1 MGEQQ
6 IEHRKSR
13 SVFPRTFP
21 SSTVVPVLLLNQP
34 NKESQQISYN
44 FFQYTTSFFLPFYSM
59 DTGVLLSFLSLLIL
73 LSVIILVVIV
83 IIIIVIIIII
93 IIIII
98 ILL

>member
-34 NKESQQISYN
+34 NKERQQISSN